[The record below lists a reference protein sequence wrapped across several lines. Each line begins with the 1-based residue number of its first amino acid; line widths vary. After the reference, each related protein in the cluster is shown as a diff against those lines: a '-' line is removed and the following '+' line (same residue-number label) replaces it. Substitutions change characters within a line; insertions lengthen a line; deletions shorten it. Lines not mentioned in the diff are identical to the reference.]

1 MYSPRILFSLMTT
14 YNSLILWQNLSLAW
28 NSTNSLAWLTREC
41 QELLSHLHLVIILIT
56 NTFNSAW
63 LLKCGFWNSYLNA
76 CKGITLLSE
85 LSSSA
90 QIYRSLLEHDSN
102 TTSFFL
108 KHLWRAYQISDAK
121 YWRWSGSLSYSP
133 WPLFFLIPPPS
144 KPASLY
150 HLMEAEKSN
159 VSLSRKKWKRI
170 SNQEGWESEWV
181 WGLCNNT
188 CLQVGQR
195 NLPKVGKTSWLIRVL
210 ECWACEWGGEKKR

>member
-28 NSTNSLAWLTREC
+28 NSTNSLAWLAREC
-41 QELLSHLHLVIILIT
+41 QDLLSHLHLVIILIT

-76 CKGITLLSE
+76 CKRIILLSE
-85 LSSSA
+85 SSSSA
-90 QIYRSLLEHDSN
+90 QIYRSLLGHDSN

-108 KHLWRAYQISDAK
+108 KHLLRAYQISDAK

-144 KPASLY
+144 P
-150 HLMEAEKSN
+150 N
-159 VSLSRKKWKRI
+159 QPVFTI
-170 SNQEGWESEWV
+170 SWR
-181 WGLCNNT
+181 
-188 CLQVGQR
+188 QR
-195 NLPKVGKTSWLIRVL
+195 NPMFLYL
-210 ECWACEWGGEKKR
+210 EKNEKG